1 MTLVDAA
8 EAVGRTFKATQARAY
23 TNNLAFMPARR
34 NLRKQQQSV
43 KLRPPEKK
51 SISLYEKTQRDRLM
65 RASIQHLIDLKRA
78 GHSPTRT
85 ELHLMPIH
93 VEAAQ

>member
-8 EAVGRTFKATQARAY
+8 EAVGRTFKATQAKAY

-51 SISLYEKTQRDRLM
+51 SIFLSDRNERKKLM
-65 RASIQHLIDLKRA
+65 CASIKHLIDLKKA

-85 ELHLMPIH
+85 ELHLMRIPA
-93 VEAAQ
+93 EASQ